1 MERESVAEGNG
12 GYPSLMS
19 RVAIVTGG
27 GRGLGYEMAM
37 ALLEAGAKVMITSA
51 RETGELDSV
60 VAEAK
65 TIASGGKLAA
75 LQADVCD
82 YDACERVVRETVERF
97 GAVNCLVNNAARGF
111 KSVDPDYVLNP
122 TRFYEHPVEGWHEII
137 TTNLLGMFHMARA
150 AAPGMVAQGFGR
162 IVNISTSD
170 VTMIRKGYSPYGP
183 TKAAVEAMSRVW
195 AQDLAGTGVTVNV
208 YLPGGATDT
217 AILPD
222 MENKRGSD
230 GNLLDP
236 EIMRAPILW
245 LCSDASNDHTGERC
259 IARLWGA
266 DLPPAE
272 AAAQARDTHHEKPGI
287 M

>member
-1 MERESVAEGNG
+1 VAEGNG
-12 GYPSLMS
+12 GHASLKG

-37 ALLEAGAKVMITSA
+37 ALAQAGAKVMITSA
-51 RETGELDSV
+51 RKTAELERV
-60 VAEAK
+60 VAEAQ
-65 TIASGGKLAA
+65 ALDGNGELAA

-82 YDACERVVRETVERF
+82 YDACERVVRETTERF
-97 GAVNCLVNNAARGF
+97 GAVHCLVNNAARGL
-111 KSVDPDYVLNP
+111 KSVNPDYVLNP
-122 TRFYEHPVEGWHEII
+122 TPFYVHPVEGWHEII
-137 TTNLLGMFHMARA
+137 TTNLLGMFHMSRA

-170 VTMIRKGYSPYGP
+170 ITMIRKGYSPYGP

-195 AQDLAGTGVTVNV
+195 AQDLADTGVTVNV
-208 YLPGGATDT
+208 FLPGGATDT

-236 EIMRAPILW
+236 NIMRAPILW
-245 LCSDASNDHTGERC
+245 LCSDESVGHTGERY
-259 IARLWGA
+259 IARLWDDA
-266 DLPPAE
+266 LPPAE
-272 AAAQARDTHHEKPGI
+272 SAAHARDAHHEKPGI